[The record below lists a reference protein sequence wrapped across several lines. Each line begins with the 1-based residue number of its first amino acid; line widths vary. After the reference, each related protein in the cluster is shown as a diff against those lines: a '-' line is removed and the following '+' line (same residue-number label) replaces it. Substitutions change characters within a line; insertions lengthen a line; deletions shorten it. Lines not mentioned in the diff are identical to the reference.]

1 MTTKNKKLN
10 ILIYDAKCIFCCTF
24 VKYLNFFADNSKQHF
39 PPIYVI
45 SPNDI
50 EKIKYLN
57 EDFYNKL
64 DIKKIKKLSSSTI
77 IFLKKDQV
85 LIRINALI
93 KLANFLRPESYLLF
107 LINKYFNYLFS
118 LVLDPF
124 YIIFSKNRYFFSKIL
139 KIIAKFLFLN
149 KNSSCLISTARIK
162 FL

>member
-10 ILIYDAKCIFCCTF
+10 ILIYDAKCIFCCSF
-24 VKYLNFFADNSKQHF
+24 VKYLNIFADNSQQDF

-50 EKIKYLN
+50 EKIKILN

-77 IFLKKDQV
+77 IFLNGDQV
-85 LIRINALI
+85 LIRINALLR
-93 KLANFLRPESYLLF
+93 LANFLRPKSYLIF
-107 LINKYFNYLFS
+107 LINKYFKYLISFIF
-118 LVLDPF
+118 DPF

-139 KIIAKFLFLN
+139 KFIAKSLFLN
-149 KNSSCLISTARIK
+149 INSSCLISTARIK